1 MEEYNN
7 IKSSVKFNNEFNKI
21 PLRNFNAV
29 ELNFLMYLCSKL
41 KEKRDTIM
49 EISFKDV
56 KEMTK
61 YKRNNK
67 NRFIKDL
74 QSMNR
79 KLLDCKFSVETSHEL
94 IDFVLFTTFKIN
106 PEEGILTVRVNE
118 DFIFMLNELEKF
130 TKFELSEFVDIKS
143 SYVKEC
149 YRRLKQFKDTG
160 WWLVTIEDFRY
171 LLDIPDSYRMCD
183 IDRRVLVPIYD
194 ELSTCFNNFEI
205 EKIKEGNKIT
215 KLKFKFDKQIKSV
228 MQDEDNINT
237 ILNFEDGIEKENL
250 KSNFFERNKKDIEKN
265 KKKILNKLETETE
278 EDFFKRLRKE
288 RIK

>member
-1 MEEYNN
+1 M
-7 IKSSVKFNNEFNKI
+7 
-21 PLRNFNAV
+21 
-29 ELNFLMYLCSKL
+29 
-41 KEKRDTIM
+41 
-49 EISFKDV
+49 
-56 KEMTK
+56 
-61 YKRNNK
+61 
-67 NRFIKDL
+67 
-74 QSMNR
+74 
-79 KLLDCKFSVETSHEL
+79 
-94 IDFVLFTTFKIN
+94 FTTFKIN

-228 MQDEDNINT
+228 MQDEDNIDT

-265 KKKILNKLETETE
+265 KKEISNKLENETE
-278 EDFFKRLRKE
+278 EEFFKILRKE